1 MRTASDTQESPD
13 ARAATE
19 HARAVVEA
27 SGSSFYWAM
36 RLLPQ
41 DRREAMYAIY
51 AFCREVDD
59 IADDDRPAAEKRA
72 DLAAWRQEIDALC
85 DGRPSRPTSQALLVP
100 LRRYDLPR
108 SEFLAMLDGM
118 EMDAAE
124 DIVAPSLEELLLY
137 CRRVAGAVGLLSI
150 HVFGDRGP
158 AAQRLAIAEGE
169 ALQLTNILRDLGED
183 ARRGRLYLPRDYLE
197 AAGIPI
203 GSPSEILDNP
213 AIIQVCRKLGDLAE
227 ARFQEARGLLKD
239 CDRQALKPAI
249 VMLEA
254 YHKLLRRLRQ
264 SDWQDPWTRVSL
276 ARLDKLWLGLRY
288 GLF

>member
-1 MRTASDTQESPD
+1 MVASDTQESPGS
-13 ARAATE
+13 RAATD

-36 RLLPQ
+36 RLLPP

-59 IADDDRPAAEKRA
+59 IADDDCPADEKRA
-72 DLAAWRQEIDALC
+72 GLAAWRREIDALC
-85 DGRPSRPTSQALLVP
+85 DGRPSRPTSQALLGP
-100 LRRYDLPR
+100 FRRYDLPR
-108 SEFLAMLDGM
+108 AEFLAVLDGM

-124 DIVAPSLEELLLY
+124 DVVAPGLDELLLY

-158 AAQRLAIAEGE
+158 AAQRLAIAEGD

-183 ARRGRLYLPRDYLE
+183 ARRGRLYLPRDYLQ

-203 GSPSEILDNP
+203 GTPSEILDNP
-213 AIIQVCRKLGDLAE
+213 ALAGVCRKLAELAE
-227 ARFQEARGLLKD
+227 ARFQEARGLLAD
-239 CDRQALKPAI
+239 CDRRALKPAV

-264 SDWQDPWTRVSL
+264 NDWQDPWERVSL